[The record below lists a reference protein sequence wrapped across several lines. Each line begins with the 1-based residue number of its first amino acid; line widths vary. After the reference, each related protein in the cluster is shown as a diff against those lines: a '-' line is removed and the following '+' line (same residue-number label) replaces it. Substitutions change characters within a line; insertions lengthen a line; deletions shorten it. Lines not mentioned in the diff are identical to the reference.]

1 MEQENNGS
9 WFSDF
14 LRYFDYFGVVFT
26 FRYKDKDSYQ
36 SRFGGGVFIFFLIF
50 SILYFLITF
59 FDFCTRQVY
68 QINYSV
74 TVFDKAPEINFKDSS
89 FYFAY
94 GLQYDNDTFPDSS
107 ILNLINHKITLN
119 RIINSNSENKNKTSI
134 NTKICEY
141 KDFSGLVDDKSFK
154 SLKLDKFLCPIID
167 NKASIQGTFA
177 DEIYQYLDIGITVK
191 DEVFTHDKNVSLN
204 LDYLSNFFSQNALKL
219 VIYWIDTTVNVREY
233 DKPISSYIKPFV
245 TYVDF
250 SSIKKVNLDFSL
262 IQFSSDSNIL
272 VSSATSQSNVT
283 FNQIQEFSITTND
296 RFKMG
301 SLGKTILKL
310 FFRSSS
316 SNIIIDR
323 NYQKLTE
330 FLANLGGLQSNILI
344 VLFLMVSFLNEF
356 WAEQKVMNKILKFRE
371 FIKLTHP
378 KQYDL
383 LKSNLR
389 SRQNNNSFHKS
400 KSEVINH
407 EPSIQVENIT
417 YLDFKEEINKSD
429 ELPSSIELKERN
441 DSESKFDVNIESRE
455 RSLTQHHQNLRK
467 REEKNMKKEEENVIL
482 KSKEPVSFNIF
493 EIICRNCPCVSKKLD
508 LKNKLYEKGSKKLE
522 YYFDIFT
529 YLKKMQEIDLIKY
542 LLLDKNQIQLF
553 NFISKPSVSMNY
565 SDSDDIYKSYRENKL
580 MTSRLKQDELESI
593 IESYKLLKSRNDDVN
608 NKLFYLFDYE
618 IDHLLVG

>member
-9 WFSDF
+9 CFSNF

-59 FDFCTRQVY
+59 LDFCTRQVY

-119 RIINSNSENKNKTSI
+119 RIVNSNSENKNKTSI
-134 NTKICEY
+134 STKICEY
-141 KDFSGLVDDKSFK
+141 KDFSGLVDNKSFN

-191 DEVFTHDKNVSLN
+191 DEVFTHDKNVSIN

-219 VIYWIDTTVNVREY
+219 VIYWIDTTINVREY

-250 SSIKKVNLDFSL
+250 SSVKKVNLDFSL

-272 VSSATSQSNVT
+272 VSSARSQSNVT
-283 FNQIQEFSITTND
+283 FNQIQEFSITAND

-301 SLGKTILKL
+301 NLGKTILKL

-330 FLANLGGLQSNILI
+330 FLANMGGLQSNILI
-344 VLFLMVSFLNEF
+344 VLFLMVNFLNEF

-389 SRQNNNSFHKS
+389 SRQNNN
-400 KSEVINH
+400 
-407 EPSIQVENIT
+407 
-417 YLDFKEEINKSD
+417 KSD
-429 ELPSSIELKERN
+429 ELPSSIEMKERN
-441 DSESKFDVNIESRE
+441 DSESKIDVNIESRE
-455 RSLTQHHQNLRK
+455 RSLTHHHQNLRK
-467 REEKNMKKEEENVIL
+467 REEKNMKKEEEKVIL

-493 EIICRNCPCVSKKLD
+493 EIVCRNCPCVSKKLD

-565 SDSDDIYKSYRENKL
+565 SDSDDIYKTYRENKL
-580 MTSRLKQDELESI
+580 MTSKLKQEELETI
-593 IESYKLLKSRNDDVN
+593 IESYKLLKSKNDDVN